1 MKKKFLFFVC
11 LSFCLLFL
19 RNPLSYSDVS
29 FGKNK
34 VIVDQHTWYIAE
46 TEHFQIHHY
55 PEERHLIPKVSK
67 MLEKAY
73 EKVTSDLNISI
84 EKKTPFFLYLTHN
97 HFEQNNIASTGEGV
111 GGFAEPYKNRFVIP
125 ITGSDKELEHVIT
138 HEFTHIA
145 NFNIWYGGFWRSA
158 SLMRFVFYPL
168 WIIEGL
174 AEYESKEEWET
185 YDHMLLRDV
194 AISDMIIPLGKLHS
208 FNHLKM
214 HQISLGYQEGHSAI
228 SFLAEEYGEDK
239 VPKLIKNLRESLDIN
254 GVFIRT
260 IDTDL
265 YSFDKKWQRYMKEKY
280 TIEAEGK
287 EEAEVYGKKL
297 TQGAEF
303 NGPPVLS
310 PDGKRIAFISSR
322 NGYGE
327 LFVMNVDG
335 TSQKSIL
342 KSRIG
347 RSLDV
352 IHYEG
357 HALSWSPDGEKIA
370 FAGEKKEKDYLYI
383 INLRKNKLKRLRLPL
398 EVLKFP
404 CFSRKGDKII
414 FVGMEGGINDLY
426 LVDTNGKNLVKLT
439 NDEFDDSYPVF
450 SPDDKKIVYVSERE
464 KQKDLFLL
472 DMETLGIT
480 RLTSTPSD
488 EMDPSWSPDGDSIV
502 YIGDYEG
509 IYNIYRMDVSDLGED
524 IQEENLELDIFQLTD
539 VKVGVFTP
547 EISPDGKHLLF
558 VSYRYGEMN
567 IHCGEYPQEEVFV
580 KKLKGREKIGEVSI
594 AQLPVEPTGPIISPY
609 PSPVT
614 RIYPYRFKASTDL
627 IFPFLFYSTT
637 EGLYTAGYWQASDM
651 LGNHGMITYVEYASE
666 YDWLTYQVGYIYQR
680 WRPTLGFFAYG
691 KTRRESDNDNET
703 VRTSEFTEE
712 MVVGYPFDRFRRIE
726 LGLITEYKRERN
738 GDTTAT
744 RENGVAFSLIRD
756 TTQGKLLDIM
766 SGSRANF
773 TVYQAFKGL
782 DGDFDYTT
790 YILDGRKYFKLSER
804 NILGF
809 RFLGALSQG
818 RDREKF
824 SLGGKTRLLGREETR
839 LRGLSKDVSSGSR
852 LALINAEW
860 RFMLFPEINWRFRLL
875 WPEIYLKS
883 LQLALF
889 TDSGAAWNEPEEIR
903 TISDI
908 KNTIGI
914 GLRIN
919 TFLMQMFPFTLR
931 LDYGWRTDKF
941 TGKFYFSL
949 GPTF

>member
-1 MKKKFLFFVC
+1 MNKKFLLFVC
-11 LSFCLLFL
+11 LSFSLLFL
-19 RNPLSYSDVS
+19 RKPLSYAEVY

-46 TEHFQIHHY
+46 TEHFQIYHY

-73 EKVTSDLNISI
+73 QKVTGDLDISI
-84 EKKTPFFLYLTHN
+84 EKKTPFFLYMTHN
-97 HFEQNNIASTGEGV
+97 HFEQNNIANIGEGV
-111 GGFAEPYKNRFVIP
+111 GGFSEPYKNRFVLP

-138 HEFTHIA
+138 HEFAHIA
-145 NFNIWYGGFWRSA
+145 NFNIWYGGFWKSA

-168 WIIEGL
+168 WIVEGL
-174 AEYESKEEWET
+174 AEYESKEWET
-185 YDHMLLRDV
+185 KDHMFLRDA

-214 HQISLGYQEGHSAI
+214 HQVYLAYKEGHSAI

-239 VPKLIKNLRESLDIN
+239 VPKLIKNLRESLDIHR
-254 GVFIRT
+254 VFAHT

-280 TIEAEGK
+280 TIEAEEK
-287 EEAEVYGKKL
+287 AESEIYGKKL
-297 TQGAEF
+297 TQDAEF
-303 NGPPVLS
+303 NTNAVFS
-310 PDGKRIAFISSR
+310 PDGKRIAFISTR
-322 NGYGE
+322 NGYSE
-327 LFVMNVDG
+327 LFVMSVDG
-335 TSQKSIL
+335 TNQKSIL

-352 IHYEG
+352 IHSEG
-357 HALSWSPDGEKIA
+357 HALSWFPDGEKII
-370 FAGEKKEKDYLYI
+370 FAGEKRGKDYLYT
-383 INLRKNKLKRLRLPL
+383 INLRKNKLKKLRLPL
-398 EVLKFP
+398 EVLKSP
-404 CFSRKGDKII
+404 CFSRKGDKIV

-426 LVDTNGKNLVKLT
+426 LVDANGKNLEKLT
-439 NDEFDDSYPVF
+439 SDEFDDNYPLF

-464 KQKDLFLL
+464 RQKDLFLL
-472 DMETLGIT
+472 DMETLAIT

-488 EMDPSWSPDGDSIV
+488 EFDPSWSPDGDSIV
-502 YIGDYEG
+502 YIGDYAG
-509 IYNIYRMDVSDLGED
+509 IYNIYRMDVSCFQED
-524 IQEENLELDIFQLTD
+524 IQEKNPELDIFQLTD

-547 EISPDGKHLLF
+547 EISPDGEHLLF
-558 VSYRYGEMN
+558 VSHRYGEMN
-567 IHCGEYPQEEVFV
+567 IHYGEFPQEEVFV
-580 KKLKGREKIGEVSI
+580 KKLRRREERGEVSI
-594 AQLPVEPTGPIISPY
+594 AQLPVKPIGPIISPY

-614 RIYPYRFKASTDL
+614 RIRPYKFKASTDL

-637 EGLYTAGYWQASDM
+637 EGLYTAAYWQVSDI
-651 LGNHGMITYVEYASE
+651 LGNHGMTLLVEYASE
-666 YDWLTYQVGYIYQR
+666 YDWLNYGAGYIYKR

-691 KTRRESDNDNET
+691 KMRRESEDDDNNI

-712 MVVGYPFDRFRRIE
+712 MVVSYPFDRFRRIE
-726 LGLITEYKRERN
+726 LGLITEYDRERN

-744 RENGVAFSLIRD
+744 RENGVTFSLIRD
-756 TTQGKLLDIM
+756 TTQGKILDIM

-773 TVYQAFKGL
+773 TVYQAFKALG
-782 DGDFDYTT
+782 GDFDYIK
-790 YILDGRKYFKLSER
+790 YILDARKYFKLSER
-804 NILGF
+804 NILAF
-809 RFLGALSQG
+809 RFMGMLSQG
-818 RDREKF
+818 KDRKES
-824 SLGGKTRLLGREETR
+824 SLGGESK
-839 LRGLSKDVSSGSR
+839 LRGLSKGYSSGSK

-860 RFMLFPEINWRFRLL
+860 RVMLFPEINWRFRLL

-883 LQLALF
+883 LQLSLF

-903 TISDI
+903 GISDI

-919 TFLMQMFPFTLR
+919 TFLIQMFPFTLR

-941 TGKFYFSL
+941 SGKFYFSL

>member
-1 MKKKFLFFVC
+1 MKNNLKKKFLLFAC

-34 VIVDQHTWYIAE
+34 VIVDQQTWHIAE

-55 PEERHLIPKVSK
+55 PEARHLILKVSK

-73 EKVTSDLNISI
+73 EKVTGDLNISI
-84 EKKTPFFLYLTHN
+84 AKKTPFFLYMTHN
-97 HFEQNNIASTGEGV
+97 HFEQNNIADTGEGV
-111 GGFAEPYKNRFVIP
+111 GGFSEPYKNRFVIP

-145 NFNIWYGGFWRSA
+145 NFNIWYGGFWKSA

-174 AEYESKEEWET
+174 AEYEGREEWET

-214 HQISLGYQEGHSAI
+214 HQISLAYQEGHSAI
-228 SFLAEEYGEDK
+228 SFLAEEYGKDK
-239 VPKLIKNLRESLDIN
+239 VPKLIKNMRESLEID
-254 GVFIRT
+254 GVFMRT

-265 YSFDKKWQRYMKEKY
+265 RSFDIKWQKYMKEKY
-280 TIEAEGK
+280 TVEAEGK
-287 EEAEVYGKKL
+287 EEAETYGKKL
-297 TQGAEF
+297 TENAEF
-303 NGPPVLS
+303 NTNPVFS
-310 PDGKRIAFISSR
+310 PDGKRIAFISTR
-322 NGYGE
+322 NGYGDM
-327 LFVMNVDG
+327 FVMNVDG

-342 KSRIG
+342 KSHIG

-352 IHYEG
+352 IHSEG

-383 INLRKNKLKRLRLPL
+383 INLKKNKLKKLRLPL
-398 EVLKFP
+398 EVLKSP
-404 CFSRKGDKII
+404 CFSYQGNKIT

-426 LVDTNGKNLVKLT
+426 LVDANGKNLERLT
-439 NDEFDDSYPVF
+439 SDECDDDYPVF

-472 DMETLGIT
+472 DMETLAIT
-480 RLTSTPSD
+480 QLTSTPSD
-488 EMDPSWSPDGDSIV
+488 EMDPSWAPDGDSII

-509 IYNIYRMDVSDLGED
+509 IYNIYRMDVRGMEKDT
-524 IQEENLELDIFQLTD
+524 QEENLELDIFQLTN

-547 EISPDGKHLLF
+547 EISPDGRHLLF
-558 VSYRYGEMN
+558 VSYRNEEMN

-580 KKLKGREKIGEVSI
+580 RKFKGGKEEIAI
-594 AQLPVEPTGPIISPY
+594 AQLPQEPTEPIISPY

-614 RIYPYRFKASTDL
+614 RIHPYRFKASTDL
-627 IFPFLFYSTT
+627 IFPLLFYSTT
-637 EGLYTAGYWQASDM
+637 EGLYTAGYWQASDL
-651 LGNHGMITYVEYASE
+651 LGNHMMTLVVEYASE
-666 YDWLTYQVGYIYQR
+666 YDWLNYGTGYVYQR
-680 WRPTLGFFAYG
+680 WRPSLGFFASG
-691 KTRRESDNDNET
+691 KMRRESESDNNT
-703 VRTSEFTEE
+703 VRTSEFAEE
-712 MVVGYPFDRFRRIE
+712 MVVSYPFDRFRRVD
-726 LGLITEYKRERN
+726 LGLITESNREWN
-738 GDTTAT
+738 GDNSRT
-744 RENGVAFSLIRD
+744 RENGVALSLVRD
-756 TTQGKLLDIM
+756 TTQGKILDIM
-766 SGSRANF
+766 TGSRANF
-773 TVYQAFKGL
+773 TVYQAFKAL
-782 DGDFDYTT
+782 DGDFDYTN
-790 YILDGRKYFKLSER
+790 YILDARKYFKLSER
-804 NILGF
+804 NILAF
-809 RFLGALSQG
+809 RFLGMLSQG
-818 RDREKF
+818 KDREES
-824 SLGGKTRLLGREETR
+824 SLGGESK
-839 LRGLSKDVSSGSR
+839 LRGLSKGAFSGSR
-852 LALINAEW
+852 LALVNTEW

-883 LQLALF
+883 LQFSVF
-889 TDSGAAWNEPEEIR
+889 TDSGAAWNEPEEIKG
-903 TISDI
+903 ISGI
-908 KNTIGI
+908 KNTIGM

>member
-1 MKKKFLFFVC
+1 MKNNLKKKLPVFIC
-11 LSFCLLFL
+11 LSFCLLFW
-19 RNPLSYSDVS
+19 RSPLAYSEVS

-46 TEHFQIHHY
+46 TEHFQIYHY
-55 PEERHLIPKVSK
+55 PEGRHLIPKVSK

-73 EKVTSDLNISI
+73 QKVTTDLNISI
-84 EKKTPFFLYLTHN
+84 EKKTPFFLYMTHN
-97 HFEQNNIASTGEGV
+97 HFEQNNIASIGEGV

-125 ITGSDKELEHVIT
+125 VTGSDKELEHVIT

-145 NFNIWYGGFWRSA
+145 NFNIWYGGFWKSA

-168 WIIEGL
+168 WIVEGL
-174 AEYESKEEWET
+174 AEYESKEWET
-185 YDHMLLRDV
+185 KDHMFLRDA

-208 FNHLKM
+208 FNHLKS
-214 HQISLGYQEGHSAI
+214 HQVYLAYKEGHSAI

-239 VPKLIKNLRESLDIN
+239 VPKLIKDLRESLDIHR
-254 GVFIRT
+254 VFAHT

-265 YSFDKKWQRYMKEKY
+265 YSFDKKWQRYIKEKY

-287 EEAEVYGKKL
+287 AESEIYGKKL
-297 TQGAEF
+297 TQDAEF
-303 NGPPVLS
+303 NSNAVFS
-310 PDGKRIAFISSR
+310 PDGKRIAFISTR
-322 NGYGE
+322 NGYSE

-352 IHYEG
+352 IHSEG
-357 HALSWSPDGEKIA
+357 HALSWSPDGEKII
-370 FAGEKKEKDYLYI
+370 FAGEKRGKDYLCV
-383 INLRKNKLKRLRLPL
+383 INLKRGKLKKLRLPL
-398 EVLKFP
+398 EVLKSP
-404 CFSRKGDKII
+404 CFSRKGDKIV

-426 LVDTNGKNLVKLT
+426 LADANGKNLEKLT
-439 NDEFDDSYPVF
+439 SDEFDDNYPLF

-464 KQKDLFLL
+464 RQKDLFLL
-472 DMETLGIT
+472 DLETLTIT

-488 EMDPSWSPDGDSIV
+488 ELDPSWSPDGDSIV
-502 YIGDYEG
+502 YIGDYAE
-509 IYNIYRMDVSDLGED
+509 IYNIYRMDVSYLQED
-524 IQEENLELDIFQLTD
+524 IQEEDLGLDIFQLTD

-558 VSYRYGEMN
+558 VSYRYGERN
-567 IHCGEYPQEEVFV
+567 IHYGEFPQEEMFV
-580 KKLKGREKIGEVSI
+580 KKLRGRERRETVI
-594 AQLPVEPTGPIISPY
+594 AQLPVEPIGPIISPY
-609 PSPVT
+609 PSPVS
-614 RIYPYRFKASTDL
+614 RIRPYRFKASTDL

-637 EGLYTAGYWQASDM
+637 EGLYTAGYWQVSDI
-651 LGNHGMITYVEYASE
+651 LGNHSMTLLVEYASE
-666 YDWLTYQVGYIYQR
+666 YDWLNYGVGYVYQR
-680 WRPTLGFFAYG
+680 WRPSLGFFAYG
-691 KTRRESDNDNET
+691 KTRRESGDDDNNI

-712 MVVGYPFDRFRRIE
+712 MVVSYPFDRFRRIE
-726 LGLITEYKRERN
+726 LGLITEYKQEWN

-756 TTQGKLLDIM
+756 TTQGKILDIM
-766 SGSRANF
+766 SGSRTNF
-773 TVYQAFKGL
+773 TVYQAFKALGGDL
-782 DGDFDYTT
+782 DYIK
-790 YILDGRKYFKLSER
+790 YILDARKYFKLSER
-804 NILGF
+804 NILAF
-809 RFLGALSQG
+809 RFMGMLSQG
-818 RDREKF
+818 KNRKES
-824 SLGGKTRLLGREETR
+824 SLGGESK
-839 LRGLSKDVSSGSR
+839 LRGLSKGYSSGSR

-883 LQLALF
+883 LQLSLF

-903 TISDI
+903 GISDI

-941 TGKFYFSL
+941 SGKFYFSL

>member
-1 MKKKFLFFVC
+1 MKKKFLLFVC
-11 LSFCLLFL
+11 LSFSLLFL
-19 RNPLSYSDVS
+19 RKPLSYSEVS

-34 VIVDQHTWYIAE
+34 VIVDQHTWYIAQ
-46 TEHFQIHHY
+46 TEHFQIYHY

-73 EKVTSDLNISI
+73 QKVTTDLNISI

-111 GGFAEPYKNRFVIP
+111 GGFSEPYKNRFVIP
-125 ITGSDKELEHVIT
+125 VTGSDKELEHVIT

-145 NFNIWYGGFWRSA
+145 MFNIWYGGFWKSA

-168 WIIEGL
+168 WIVEGL
-174 AEYESKEEWET
+174 AEYESKEWKT
-185 YDHMLLRDV
+185 NDHMFLRDV

-208 FNHLKM
+208 FNHLKS
-214 HQISLGYQEGHSAI
+214 HQVYLAYKEGHSAI

-239 VPKLIKNLRESLDIN
+239 VTKLIKDLRESLDITR
-254 GVFIRT
+254 VFART

-280 TIEAEGK
+280 TIEAEEK
-287 EEAEVYGKKL
+287 AESEIYGKKL
-297 TQGAEF
+297 TQDAEF
-303 NGPPVLS
+303 NSNPVFS
-310 PDGKRIAFISSR
+310 PDGKRIAFISDR
-322 NGYGE
+322 NGYND

-335 TSQKSIL
+335 MSQKSIL

-352 IHYEG
+352 IRSEG
-357 HALSWSPDGEKIA
+357 HALSWSPDGEKII
-370 FAGEKKEKDYLYI
+370 FAGEKRQKNYLYI
-383 INLRKNKLKRLRLPL
+383 INIRKNKLKKLRLPL
-398 EVLKFP
+398 EVLKSP
-404 CFSRKGDKII
+404 CFSRKGDKIV

-426 LVDTNGKNLVKLT
+426 LVDANGKNLEKLT
-439 NDEFDDSYPVF
+439 SDEFDDNYPLF

-464 KQKDLFLL
+464 RQKDLFLL
-472 DMETLGIT
+472 DLETLAIT

-488 EMDPSWSPDGDSIV
+488 EFDPSWSPDGDSIV
-502 YIGDYEG
+502 YIGDYAE
-509 IYNIYRMDVSDLGED
+509 IYNIYRMDVSYLQED
-524 IQEENLELDIFQLTD
+524 IQEENLGLDIFQLTD

-547 EISPDGKHLLF
+547 EISPDGKYLLF

-567 IHCGEYPQEEVFV
+567 IHYGEFPQEEMFV
-580 KKLKGREKIGEVSI
+580 KKLRGRERRETAI
-594 AQLPVEPTGPIISPY
+594 AQLPVEPIGPIISPY
-609 PSPVT
+609 PSPVS
-614 RIYPYRFKASTDL
+614 RIRPYRFKASTDL

-637 EGLYTAGYWQASDM
+637 EGLYTAAYWQASDI
-651 LGNHGMITYVEYASE
+651 LGNHSMTLLVEYASE
-666 YDWLTYQVGYIYQR
+666 YDWLNYGVGYIYQR
-680 WRPTLGFFAYG
+680 WRPSLGFFAYG
-691 KTRRESDNDNET
+691 KMRRESEDDDNNI

-712 MVVGYPFDRFRRIE
+712 MVVSYPFDRFRRIE
-726 LGLITEYKRERN
+726 LGFLTEYKRERN
-738 GDTTAT
+738 EDTTAT

-756 TTQGKLLDIM
+756 TTQGKILDIM

-782 DGDFDYTT
+782 GGDFDYIK
-790 YILDGRKYFKLSER
+790 YILDARKYFKLSER
-804 NILGF
+804 NILAF
-809 RFLGALSQG
+809 RFMGMLSQG
-818 RDREKF
+818 KDRKES
-824 SLGGKTRLLGREETR
+824 SLGGESK
-839 LRGLSKDVSSGSR
+839 LRGLSKGYSSGSR

-875 WPEIYLKS
+875 WPEIYLKN
-883 LQLALF
+883 LQLVLF

-903 TISDI
+903 GISDI

-919 TFLMQMFPFTLR
+919 TFLMQLFPFTLR

>member
-1 MKKKFLFFVC
+1 MKKKFLLFAC

-34 VIVDQHTWYIAE
+34 VIVDQQTWHIAE

-55 PEERHLIPKVSK
+55 PEARHLIPKVSK

-73 EKVTSDLNISI
+73 EKVTGDLNISI
-84 EKKTPFFLYLTHN
+84 AKKTPFFLYMTHN
-97 HFEQNNIASTGEGV
+97 HFEQNNIADTGEGV
-111 GGFAEPYKNRFVIP
+111 GGFSEPYKNRFVIP
-125 ITGSDKELEHVIT
+125 VTGSDKELEHVIT

-145 NFNIWYGGFWRSA
+145 MFNIWYGGFWKSA

-174 AEYESKEEWET
+174 AEYEGREEWET

-194 AISDMIIPLGKLHS
+194 VISDMIIPLGKLHS

-214 HQISLGYQEGHSAI
+214 HQISLAYQEGHSAI

-254 GVFIRT
+254 GVFMRT

-265 YSFDKKWQRYMKEKY
+265 GSFDTKWQKYMKEKY
-280 TIEAEGK
+280 TVEAEGK
-287 EEAEVYGKKL
+287 EEAETYGKKL
-297 TQGAEF
+297 TENAEF
-303 NGPPVLS
+303 NTNPVFS
-310 PDGKRIAFISSR
+310 PDGKRIAFISTR
-322 NGYGE
+322 NGYGD

-352 IHYEG
+352 IHSEG
-357 HALSWSPDGEKIA
+357 HALSWSPDGEKIV
-370 FAGEKKEKDYLYI
+370 FAGEKKEKDCLYI
-383 INLRKNKLKRLRLPL
+383 INLKKNRLKRLRLPL
-398 EVLKFP
+398 EVLKSP
-404 CFSRKGDKII
+404 CFSHQGDKIT

-426 LVDTNGKNLVKLT
+426 SVDANGKNLERLT
-439 NDEFDDSYPVF
+439 SDEFDDDYPVF

-472 DMETLGIT
+472 DVETLAIT
-480 RLTSTPSD
+480 QLTSTPSD
-488 EMDPSWSPDGDSIV
+488 EMDPSWAPDGDSII
-502 YIGDYEG
+502 YIGDYAG
-509 IYNIYRMDVSDLGED
+509 IYNIYRMDVSGLKEE
-524 IQEENLELDIFQLTD
+524 IQEENPELDIFQLTD
-539 VKVGVFTP
+539 VKIGVFTP
-547 EISPDGKHLLF
+547 EISRDGERLLF
-558 VSYRYGEMN
+558 ASHRYGEMN
-567 IHCGEYPQEEVFV
+567 IHCGELPQEEVFV
-580 KKLKGREKIGEVSI
+580 RKLKGGKEEIAI
-594 AQLPVEPTGPIISPY
+594 AQLPQEPTEPIISPY

-614 RIYPYRFKASTDL
+614 RIHPYRFKASTDL
-627 IFPFLFYSTT
+627 IFPLLFYSTT
-637 EGLYTAGYWQASDM
+637 EGLYTAGYWQASDL
-651 LGNHGMITYVEYASE
+651 LGNHMMTLVVEYASE
-666 YDWLTYQVGYIYQR
+666 YDWLNYGVGYIYQR
-680 WRPTLGFFAYG
+680 WRPSLGFFAYG
-691 KTRRESDNDNET
+691 KMRRESESDNNT
-703 VRTSEFTEE
+703 VRTSEFAEE
-712 MVVGYPFDRFRRIE
+712 IMVSYPFDRFRRVD
-726 LGLITEYKRERN
+726 LGLITEFKREWN
-738 GDTTAT
+738 GDNIRT
-744 RENGVAFSLIRD
+744 RENGVALSLVRD
-756 TTQGKLLDIM
+756 TTEGKILDIM

-773 TVYQAFKGL
+773 TVYQAFKAL
-782 DGDFDYTT
+782 DGDFDYTK
-790 YILDGRKYFKLSER
+790 YILDARKYFKLSER
-804 NILGF
+804 NILAF
-809 RFLGALSQG
+809 RFLGMLSQG
-818 RDREKF
+818 KDREES
-824 SLGGKTRLLGREETR
+824 SLGGESK
-839 LRGLSKDVSSGSR
+839 LRGLSKGAFSGSR
-852 LALINAEW
+852 LALVNAEW

-883 LQLALF
+883 LQFALF
-889 TDSGAAWNEPEEIR
+889 TDSGAAWNEPEEIKG
-903 TISDI
+903 ISDI

>member
-1 MKKKFLFFVC
+1 MKNRLKKKFLLFFC
-11 LSFCLLFL
+11 LLFSLLFL

-34 VIVDQHTWYIAE
+34 VIVDQHRWDIAE
-46 TEHFQIHHY
+46 TEHFQIYHY

-73 EKVTSDLNISI
+73 EKVTGDLNISI
-84 EKKTPFFLYLTHN
+84 EKKTPFFLYMTHN
-97 HFEQNNIASTGEGV
+97 HFEQNNIANTGEGV
-111 GGFAEPYKNRFVIP
+111 GGFSEPYKNRFVIP
-125 ITGSDKELEHVIT
+125 VTGSDKELEHVIT

-145 NFNIWYGGFWRSA
+145 MFNIWYGGFWKSA
-158 SLMRFVFYPL
+158 SIMRFVFYPL

-174 AEYESKEEWET
+174 AEYESKEKWET

-214 HQISLGYQEGHSAI
+214 HQISLAYQQGHSAI

-239 VPKLIKNLRESLDIN
+239 VPKLIKNLRESLEIN
-254 GVFIRT
+254 GVFMRT

-265 YSFDKKWQRYMKEKY
+265 YSFDIKWQKYMKEKY
-280 TIEAEGK
+280 TIEAEEK
-287 EEAEVYGKKL
+287 EEAETYGKKI
-297 TQGAEF
+297 TENAEF
-303 NGPPVLS
+303 NTNPVFS
-310 PDGKRIAFISSR
+310 PDGKRIAFVSTR
-322 NGYGE
+322 NGYGD

-335 TSQKSIL
+335 TSQKSVL

-347 RSLDV
+347 RRVDV
-352 IHYEG
+352 IHYDG

-370 FAGEKKEKDYLYI
+370 FAGEKKQKDYLYI
-383 INLRKNKLKRLRLPL
+383 VNLRKNKLKKLRLPV
-398 EVLKFP
+398 EVLKSP
-404 CFSRKGDKII
+404 CFSRKGDKIV
-414 FVGMEGGINDLY
+414 FVGMEGGINNLY
-426 LVDTNGKNLVKLT
+426 LVDTNGKNLRKLT
-439 NDEFDDSYPVF
+439 SDEFDDNYPVF

-472 DMETLGIT
+472 DMETLAT
-480 RLTSTPSD
+480 TQLTSTTSD
-488 EMDPSWSPDGDSIV
+488 EIDPSWSPDGDSII
-502 YIGDYEG
+502 YIGDYAG
-509 IYNIYRMDVSDLGED
+509 IYNIYRLDVSALGED
-524 IQEENLELDIFQLTD
+524 AQEEDLELDIFQLTD

-567 IHCGEYPQEEVFV
+567 IHRGEFPQEEVLV
-580 KKLKGREKIGEVSI
+580 KELKEGEKRGEI
-594 AQLPVEPTGPIISPY
+594 PMTQLPPEPTEPIISPY

-614 RIYPYRFKASTDL
+614 RIHPYRFKASTDL

-651 LGNHGMITYVEYASE
+651 LGNHGLITYVEYASE
-666 YDWLTYQVGYIYQR
+666 YDWLTYQLGYIYQR
-680 WRPTLGFFAYG
+680 WRPALGFFAYG
-691 KTRRESDNDNET
+691 KMRRKSENDNDT
-703 VRTSEFTEE
+703 VRTSEFAEE
-712 MVVGYPFDRFRRIE
+712 MVLSYPFDRFRRID
-726 LGLITEYKRERN
+726 LGLITEDKREWN
-738 GDTTAT
+738 GDTTTT
-744 RENGVAFSLIRD
+744 RENGVALSLVRD
-756 TTQGKLLDIM
+756 TTQGKILDIM

-773 TVYQAFKGL
+773 TVYQAFKALG
-782 DGDFDYTT
+782 GDLDYTK

-809 RFLGALSQG
+809 RFLGKISQG
-818 RDREKF
+818 RDREEF
-824 SLGGKTRLLGREETR
+824 SLGGETR
-839 LRGLSKDVSSGSR
+839 LRGLSKGVSSGSR

-889 TDSGAAWNEPEEIR
+889 TDTGAAWDEPEEIR

-919 TFLMQMFPFTLR
+919 TFLIQMFPFTLR

>member
-1 MKKKFLFFVC
+1 LKKKFLLFVC
-11 LSFCLLFL
+11 LLFCLLFL

-34 VIVDQHTWYIAE
+34 VIVDQHTWHIAE

-55 PEERHLIPKVSK
+55 PEGRHLIPKVSK

-73 EKVTSDLNISI
+73 EKVTSDLNTSI
-84 EKKTPFFLYLTHN
+84 EKKTPFFLYMTHN

-111 GGFAEPYKNRFVIP
+111 GGFSEPYKNRFVIP

-145 NFNIWYGGFWRSA
+145 NFNIWYGGFWKSA

-174 AEYESKEEWET
+174 AEYESKEWET
-185 YDHMLLRDV
+185 KDHMFLRDV

-214 HQISLGYQEGHSAI
+214 HQVYLAYKEGHSAI

-254 GVFIRT
+254 GVFLHT

-280 TIEAEGK
+280 QQEAEGK
-287 EEAEVYGKKL
+287 EEAEIYGKKL
-297 TQGAEF
+297 TENAEF
-303 NGPPVLS
+303 NTNPVFS
-310 PDGKRIAFISSR
+310 PDGKRIAFISTR
-322 NGYGE
+322 NGYGD
-327 LFVMNVDG
+327 LFVMNADG
-335 TSQKSIL
+335 MSQKSIL

-357 HALSWSPDGEKIA
+357 HALSWSPDGEKIV
-370 FAGEKKEKDYLYI
+370 FAGEKKEKNYLYI
-383 INLRKNKLKRLRLPL
+383 INLRKNKLKKLYLPL
-398 EVLKFP
+398 EVLKSP
-404 CFSRKGDKII
+404 CFSRKGDKIV

-426 LVDTNGKNLVKLT
+426 LVDANGKNMKKLT
-439 NDEFDDSYPVF
+439 SDEFDDNYPVF

-472 DMETLGIT
+472 DVETLAIT

-502 YIGDYEG
+502 YIGDYSG
-509 IYNIYRMDVSDLGED
+509 IYNIYRMDLSDLGED
-524 IQEENLELDIFQLTD
+524 VQEENPERDIFQLTD
-539 VKVGVFTP
+539 VKVGIFTP
-547 EISPDGKHLLF
+547 EISPDGEHLLF
-558 VSYRYGEMN
+558 VSYRHGEMN
-567 IHCGEYPQEEVFV
+567 IHRGEFPREEVFV
-580 KKLKGREKIGEVSI
+580 KKLRERKEETSI

-627 IFPFLFYSTT
+627 IFPMLFYSTT

-651 LGNHGMITYVEYASE
+651 LGNHGMISYVEYASE

-680 WRPTLGFFAYG
+680 WRPALGFFAYG
-691 KTRRESDNDNET
+691 KTRRESEGDDNNT
-703 VRTSEFTEE
+703 VHTSEFTEE
-712 MVVGYPFDRFRRIE
+712 MMVSYPFDRFRRVD
-726 LGLITEYKRERN
+726 LGLITEDKREWN
-738 GDTTAT
+738 GNNIRT
-744 RENGVAFSLIRD
+744 RENGVALSLVRD
-756 TTQGKLLDIM
+756 TTQGKILDIM
-766 SGSRANF
+766 SGSRVNF
-773 TVYQAFKGL
+773 TVYQAFKAL

-883 LQLALF
+883 LQFCLF

-919 TFLMQMFPFTLR
+919 TFLIQMFPFTLR

>member
-1 MKKKFLFFVC
+1 MRNNLKKKFPFFVC
-11 LSFCLLFL
+11 LLFSLLFL
-19 RNPLSYSDVS
+19 RNPLSYSEVS

-46 TEHFQIHHY
+46 TEHFQIYHY
-55 PEERHLIPKVSK
+55 PEESHLIPKVSK
-67 MLEKAY
+67 LLEKAY
-73 EKVTSDLNISI
+73 QKVTSDLNISI

-97 HFEQNNIASTGEGV
+97 HFEQNNIADTGEGV
-111 GGFAEPYKNRFVIP
+111 GGFSEPYKNRFVLP

-145 NFNIWYGGFWRSA
+145 NFNIWYGGFWKSA

-168 WIIEGL
+168 WIVEGL
-174 AEYESKEEWET
+174 AEYESKEWET
-185 YDHMLLRDV
+185 YDHMFLRDV

-214 HQISLGYQEGHSAI
+214 HQVYLAYKEGHSAI

-239 VPKLIKNLRESLDIN
+239 VTKLIKNLRESLDIN
-254 GVFIRT
+254 RVFART

-265 YSFDKKWQRYMKEKY
+265 YGFDKKWRKYIKEKY

-287 EEAEVYGKKL
+287 EEAEIYGKKL
-297 TQGAEF
+297 TQDAEF
-303 NGPPVLS
+303 NGPPVFS
-310 PDGKRIAFISSR
+310 PDGKRVAFISSR
-322 NGYGE
+322 NGYNE

-347 RSLDV
+347 GSLDV
-352 IHYEG
+352 IHSEG
-357 HALSWSPDGEKIA
+357 HALSWSPDGEKII
-370 FAGEKKEKDYLYI
+370 FAGEKRQRDYLYI

-398 EVLKFP
+398 KVLKFP
-404 CFSRKGDKII
+404 CFSRKGDKIV

-426 LVDTNGKNLVKLT
+426 LVDANGKNLVKLT
-439 NDEFDDSYPVF
+439 NDEFDDNYPVF

-472 DMETLGIT
+472 DIETFAIT
-480 RLTSTPSD
+480 RLTSTPND
-488 EMDPSWSPDGDSIV
+488 EIDPSWSPDGDSVI
-502 YIGDYEG
+502 YIGDYAG
-509 IYNIYRMDVSDLGED
+509 IYNIYRMDVSYLQED

-558 VSYRYGEMN
+558 VSYRHGEMN
-567 IHCGEYPQEEVFV
+567 IHYGEFPQEEMFV
-580 KKLKGREKIGEVSI
+580 KKLKGREERRETSI
-594 AQLPVEPTGPIISPY
+594 AQLPKEPTGPIISPY

-614 RIYPYRFKASTDL
+614 KIHPYKFKASTDL
-627 IFPFLFYSTT
+627 IFPVLFYSTT
-637 EGLYTAGYWQASDM
+637 EGLYTAGYWQASDI
-651 LGNHGMITYVEYASE
+651 LGNHRMILVVEYASE
-666 YDWLTYQVGYIYQR
+666 YDWLNYGVGYIYQR
-680 WRPTLGFFAYG
+680 WRPTLGFFTYG
-691 KTRRESDNDNET
+691 KMRRESEDGDNNI
-703 VRTSEFTEE
+703 VHTSEFAEE
-712 MVVGYPFDRFRRIE
+712 MVVSYPFDRFRRIE
-726 LGLITEYKRERN
+726 LGLITEYKREWN
-738 GDTTAT
+738 GDTTTT
-744 RENGVAFSLIRD
+744 RENGVALSLIRD

-773 TVYQAFKGL
+773 TVYQAFKALG
-782 DGDFDYTT
+782 GDFDYTK
-790 YILDGRKYFKLSER
+790 YILDARKYFKLSER
-804 NILGF
+804 NILAF
-809 RFLGALSQG
+809 RFMGMLSQG
-818 RDREKF
+818 KNRKES
-824 SLGGKTRLLGREETR
+824 SLGGERK
-839 LRGLSKDVSSGSR
+839 LRGLSKGAFSGSR

-860 RFMLFPEINWRFRLL
+860 RFMLFSEINWRFRLL

-883 LQLALF
+883 LQLSLF

-903 TISDI
+903 GISDI

-941 TGKFYFSL
+941 SGKFYFSL

>member
-1 MKKKFLFFVC
+1 MRNNLKKKFLLFAC

-34 VIVDQHTWYIAE
+34 VIVDQQTWYIAE
-46 TEHFQIHHY
+46 TEHFQIYHY
-55 PEERHLIPKVSK
+55 PEARHLIPKVSR

-73 EKVTSDLNISI
+73 EKVTGDLNISI
-84 EKKTPFFLYLTHN
+84 VKKTPFFLYMTHN
-97 HFEQNNIASTGEGV
+97 HFEQNNIADTGEGV
-111 GGFAEPYKNRFVIP
+111 GGFSEPYKDRFVIP
-125 ITGSDKELEHVIT
+125 VTGSDKELEHVIT

-145 NFNIWYGGFWRSA
+145 MFNIWYGGFWKSA

-174 AEYESKEEWET
+174 AEYEGREEWET

-214 HQISLGYQEGHSAI
+214 HQVSLAYQEGHSAI
-228 SFLAEEYGEDK
+228 SFLAEEYGKDK

-254 GVFIRT
+254 GVFMRT

-265 YSFDKKWQRYMKEKY
+265 PSFDIKWQKYMKEKY
-280 TIEAEGK
+280 TVEAEGK
-287 EEAEVYGKKL
+287 EEAETYGKKL
-297 TQGAEF
+297 TENAEF
-303 NGPPVLS
+303 NTNPVFS
-310 PDGKRIAFISSR
+310 PDGKRIAFISTR
-322 NGYGE
+322 NGYGD

-335 TSQKSIL
+335 TRQESIL

-352 IHYEG
+352 IHSEG

-383 INLRKNKLKRLRLPL
+383 INLEKNRLKRLRLPL
-398 EVLKFP
+398 EVIKSP
-404 CFSRKGDKII
+404 CFSRQGDKII

-426 LVDTNGKNLVKLT
+426 LVDTNGKNMERLT
-439 NDEFDDSYPVF
+439 SDEYDDDYPVF

-472 DMETLGIT
+472 DVETLAT
-480 RLTSTPSD
+480 TQLTSTPSD
-488 EMDPSWSPDGDSIV
+488 EMDPSWAPDGDSII

-509 IYNIYRMDVSDLGED
+509 IYNIYRMDVSGMEKDT
-524 IQEENLELDIFQLTD
+524 QEENIKLDIFQLTN

-547 EISPDGKHLLF
+547 EISPDGRHLLF
-558 VSYRYGEMN
+558 VSYRNGEMN
-567 IHCGEYPQEEVFV
+567 IHCGEYPQEEMFV
-580 KKLKGREKIGEVSI
+580 RKLKGGEEEIAI
-594 AQLPVEPTGPIISPY
+594 AQMPQEPTEPIISPY

-614 RIYPYRFKASTDL
+614 RIHPYRFKASTDL
-627 IFPFLFYSTT
+627 IFPLLFYSTT
-637 EGLYTAGYWQASDM
+637 EGLYTAGYWQASDL
-651 LGNHGMITYVEYASE
+651 LGNHGLITYVEYASE
-666 YDWLTYQVGYIYQR
+666 YDWLNYQAGYIYQR
-680 WRPTLGFFAYG
+680 WRPSLGFFTYG
-691 KTRRESDNDNET
+691 KMRRESESDNGT
-703 VRTSEFTEE
+703 VRTSEFAEE
-712 MVVGYPFDRFRRIE
+712 IMVSYPFDRFRRVDM
-726 LGLITEYKRERN
+726 GLITESKREWN
-738 GDTTAT
+738 GDNIRT
-744 RENGVAFSLIRD
+744 RENGVALSLVRD
-756 TTQGKLLDIM
+756 TTQGKILDIM

-773 TVYQAFKGL
+773 TVYQAFKAL
-782 DGDFDYTT
+782 DGDFDYIK
-790 YILDGRKYFKLSER
+790 YILDARKYFKLSER
-804 NILGF
+804 NILAF
-809 RFLGALSQG
+809 RFLGMLSQG
-818 RDREKF
+818 KDREES
-824 SLGGKTRLLGREETR
+824 SLGGESK
-839 LRGLSKDVSSGSR
+839 LRGLSKGAFSGSR
-852 LALINAEW
+852 LALVNAEW

-883 LQLALF
+883 LQFSVF

-903 TISDI
+903 GISDI

>member
-1 MKKKFLFFVC
+1 MKKNFLLFVC

-19 RNPLSYSDVS
+19 RNPLSYADVS

-34 VIVDQHTWYIAE
+34 VIVDQHTWHIAQ
-46 TEHFQIHHY
+46 TEHFQIYHY
-55 PEERHLIPKVSK
+55 PEARHLIPKVSK

-73 EKVTSDLNISI
+73 EKVTTDLNISI

-97 HFEQNNIASTGEGV
+97 HFEQNNIASIGEGV

-145 NFNIWYGGFWRSA
+145 SFNIWYGGFWKSA

-168 WIIEGL
+168 WIVEGL
-174 AEYESKEEWET
+174 AEYESKEWET
-185 YDHMLLRDV
+185 KDHMFLRDA

-214 HQISLGYQEGHSAI
+214 HQVYLAYKEGHSAI

-239 VPKLIKNLRESLDIN
+239 VPKLIKNFRESLDITR
-254 GVFIRT
+254 VFAST

-265 YSFDKKWQRYMKEKY
+265 DSFDKKWQRYMKEKY
-280 TIEAEGK
+280 TIEAEEK
-287 EEAEVYGKKL
+287 AESEIYGKKL
-297 TQGAEF
+297 TQDAEF
-303 NGPPVLS
+303 NTNAVFS
-310 PDGKRIAFISSR
+310 PDGKRIAFISTR
-322 NGYGE
+322 NGYND

-352 IHYEG
+352 IHSEG
-357 HALSWSPDGEKIA
+357 HALSWSPDGEKII
-370 FAGEKKEKDYLYI
+370 FAGEKRGKDYLYT
-383 INLRKNKLKRLRLPL
+383 INLRKNKLKKLRLPL
-398 EVLKFP
+398 EVLKSP
-404 CFSRKGDKII
+404 CFSRKGDKIV

-426 LVDTNGKNLVKLT
+426 LVDANGKNLEKLT
-439 NDEFDDSYPVF
+439 SDEFDDNYPLF

-464 KQKDLFLL
+464 RQKDLFLL
-472 DMETLGIT
+472 DLETLAIT

-488 EMDPSWSPDGDSIV
+488 ELDPSWAPDGDSIV
-502 YIGDYEG
+502 YIGDYAE
-509 IYNIYRMDVSDLGED
+509 IYNIYRMDVSYLQED

-547 EISPDGKHLLF
+547 EISLDGKHLLF

-567 IHCGEYPQEEVFV
+567 IHYGEFPQEEVFV
-580 KKLKGREKIGEVSI
+580 KKLRERERRETAI
-594 AQLPVEPTGPIISPY
+594 AQLPVEPIGPIISPY
-609 PSPVT
+609 PSPVS
-614 RIYPYRFKASTDL
+614 RIRPYRFKASTDL
-627 IFPFLFYSTT
+627 IFPMLFYSTT
-637 EGLYTAGYWQASDM
+637 EGLYTAGYWQVSDM
-651 LGNHGMITYVEYASE
+651 LGNHGMTAYVEYASE
-666 YDWLTYQVGYIYQR
+666 YDWLTYQAGYIYQR
-680 WRPTLGFFAYG
+680 WRPALGFFAYG
-691 KTRRESDNDNET
+691 KTRRESGDDDNDI

-712 MVVGYPFDRFRRIE
+712 IMVSYPFDRFRRVD
-726 LGLITEYKRERN
+726 LGLITESKREWN
-738 GDTTAT
+738 GDNIRT
-744 RENGVAFSLIRD
+744 RENGVALSLVRD
-756 TTQGKLLDIM
+756 TTQGKILDIM
-766 SGSRANF
+766 SGSRVNF

-782 DGDFDYTT
+782 DGDFDYIR
-790 YILDGRKYFKLSER
+790 YILDARKYFKLSER
-804 NILGF
+804 NILAF
-809 RFLGALSQG
+809 RFLGMLSQG
-818 RDREKF
+818 KDRKES
-824 SLGGKTRLLGREETR
+824 SLGGESK
-839 LRGLSKDVSSGSR
+839 LRGLSKGYSSGSR

-883 LQLALF
+883 LQLSLF

-903 TISDI
+903 GISDI

-919 TFLMQMFPFTLR
+919 TFLIQMFPFTLR

>member
-1 MKKKFLFFVC
+1 MRNNLKKNFLFFI
-11 LSFCLLFL
+11 CLLFSL
-19 RNPLSYSDVS
+19 LFLGNSLTYSEVS

-55 PEERHLIPKVSK
+55 TEESHLIPKVSK

-73 EKVTSDLNISI
+73 EKVTGDLDISI
-84 EKKTPFFLYLTHN
+84 AKKTPFFLYLTHN
-97 HFEQNNIASTGEGV
+97 HFEQNNIATSEEGV
-111 GGFAEPYKNRFVIP
+111 GGFSEPYKNRFVLP
-125 ITGSDKELEHVIT
+125 ITGSDEELEHVIT

-145 NFNIWYGGFWRSA
+145 NFNIWYGGFWKSA

-168 WIIEGL
+168 WIVEGL
-174 AEYESKEEWET
+174 AEYESKEWET
-185 YDHMLLRDV
+185 YDHMFLRDV
-194 AISDMIIPLGKLHS
+194 AISDTIVPLGKLHS
-208 FNHLKM
+208 FNHLKG
-214 HQISLGYQEGHSAI
+214 HQIYLGYKEGHSAI

-254 GVFIRT
+254 GVLMRT

-265 YSFDKKWQRYMKEKY
+265 RSFDIKWQKYMKEKY
-280 TIEAEGK
+280 TVEAEGK
-287 EEAEVYGKKL
+287 EEAEIYGKRL
-297 TQGAEF
+297 TQNAEF
-303 NGPPVLS
+303 NTHPVFS
-310 PDGKRIAFISSR
+310 PDGKRIAFISDR
-322 NGYGE
+322 NGYND
-327 LFVMNVDG
+327 LFAMNIDG

-347 RSLDV
+347 RNLDV
-352 IHYEG
+352 VHYDG
-357 HALSWSPDGEKIA
+357 HALSWSADGEKIA
-370 FAGEKKEKDYLYI
+370 FAGEKKQKDYLYV
-383 INLRKNKLKRLRLPL
+383 INLKKNKLKKLRLPL
-398 EVLKFP
+398 EVLKSP
-404 CFSRKGDKII
+404 CFSHKGDKII

-426 LVDTNGKNLVKLT
+426 LVDANGKNLVRLT
-439 NDEFDDSYPVF
+439 SDEFDDDYPRF
-450 SPDDKKIVYVSERE
+450 SPDDRKIVYVSERE

-472 DMETLGIT
+472 DVETLAIT

-488 EMDPSWSPDGDSIV
+488 EIDPSWSPDGDSII
-502 YIGDYEG
+502 YIGDYAG
-509 IYNIYRMDVSDLGED
+509 IYNIYRMDLSHPRED
-524 IQEENLELDIFQLTD
+524 IQEDSLELDIFQLTD

-547 EISPDGKHLLF
+547 EISPDEEHLLF

-567 IHCGEYPQEEVFV
+567 IHRGEFPQEEVFV
-580 KKLKGREKIGEVSI
+580 KKMKGKEERGEVSI
-594 AQLPVEPTGPIISPY
+594 VQLPVEPAAPIISPY

-614 RIYPYRFKASTDL
+614 RIHPYRFKASTDL
-627 IFPFLFYSTT
+627 IFPLLFYSTT

-651 LGNHGMITYVEYASE
+651 LGNHGLITYVEYASE
-666 YDWLTYQVGYIYQR
+666 YDWLTYQLGYTYQR
-680 WRPTLGFFAYG
+680 WRPALGFFTYG
-691 KTRRESDNDNET
+691 KTRRKSENDDNDT
-703 VRTSEFTEE
+703 IRTSEFAEE
-712 MVVGYPFDRFRRIE
+712 IVVSYPFDRFRRVDLE
-726 LGLITEYKRERN
+726 FITEYEREWN

-744 RENGVAFSLIRD
+744 RENGVALSLVRD
-756 TTQGKLLDIM
+756 TTQGKILDIM

-773 TVYQAFKGL
+773 TVYQAFKSL

-804 NILGF
+804 NILAF
-809 RFLGALSQG
+809 RLLGKLSQG
-818 RDREKF
+818 RDREDF
-824 SLGGKTRLLGREETR
+824 SLGGESK
-839 LRGLSKDVSSGSR
+839 LRGLSGNAFSGSR

-883 LQLALF
+883 LQLSLF

-919 TFLMQMFPFTLR
+919 TFLIQMFPFTLR

>member
-111 GGFAEPYKNRFVIP
+111 GGFSEPYKNRFVIP
-125 ITGSDKELEHVIT
+125 VTGSDKELEHVIT

-145 NFNIWYGGFWRSA
+145 MFNIWYGGFWKSA

-214 HQISLGYQEGHSAI
+214 HQVYLAYQEGHSAI
-228 SFLAEEYGEDK
+228 SFLAEEYGEEK
-239 VPKLIKNLRESLDIN
+239 VPKLIKNFRQSLDIN
-254 GVFIRT
+254 GVFVRT
-260 IDTDL
+260 IGTDL
-265 YSFDKKWQRYMKEKY
+265 YGFDRKWREYIKKKY
-280 TIEAEGK
+280 QQEAEGK
-287 EEAEVYGKKL
+287 EEAEIYGKKL
-297 TQGAEF
+297 TENAEF
-303 NGPPVLS
+303 NSNPVLS
-310 PDGKRIAFISSR
+310 PDGKRIAFISTR

-327 LFVMNVDG
+327 LFVLNIDG

-347 RSLDV
+347 GSLDV
-352 IHYEG
+352 IHSDG

-370 FAGEKKEKDYLYI
+370 FVGEKKEKDYLCI
-383 INLRKNKLKRLRLPL
+383 TNLRKRKLKKLRLPM
-398 EVLKFP
+398 EVLRSP
-404 CFSRKGDKII
+404 CFSHKGDRIV
-414 FVGMEGGINDLY
+414 FVGMEGGINNLY
-426 LVDTNGKNLVKLT
+426 LVDANGKNLAKLT
-439 NDEFDDSYPVF
+439 SDEFDEDYPIF
-450 SPDDKKIVYVSERE
+450 SPDDKKIAYISERE

-472 DMETLGIT
+472 DLETFAIT
-480 RLTSTPSD
+480 RLTSTSSD
-488 EMDPSWSPDGDSIV
+488 EMDPCWSPDGDSII
-502 YIGDYEG
+502 YIGDYGG
-509 IYNIYRMDVSDLGED
+509 IYNIYRMDVSHFP
-524 IQEENLELDIFQLTD
+524 EEIGGDGLDLDIFQLTD

-558 VSYRYGEMN
+558 ASHRYGEMN
-567 IHCGEYPQEEVFV
+567 IHYGEFPQEEVFL
-580 KKLKGREKIGEVSI
+580 KKLRGEEEKEEISI
-594 AQLPVEPTGPIISPY
+594 AELPAEPAGPVISPY
-609 PSPVT
+609 PSPVM
-614 RIYPYRFKASTDL
+614 RIRPYKFKASTDL

-651 LGNHGMITYVEYASE
+651 LGNHGMTTYVEYASE
-666 YDWLTYQVGYIYQR
+666 YDWLTYQVGYIYQG
-680 WRPTLGFFAYG
+680 WRPYLGFFAYG
-691 KTRRESDNDNET
+691 KMRRESENENDTT
-703 VRTSEFTEE
+703 VRSSKFIEG

-726 LGLITEYKRERN
+726 LELLTEKKREWN
-738 GDTTAT
+738 GDTTST
-744 RENGVAFSLIRD
+744 RENGVALSLIRD
-756 TTQGKLLDIM
+756 TTQGKILDIM
-766 SGSRANF
+766 SGSRMNF

-782 DGDFDYTT
+782 GGDFDYTS
-790 YILDGRKYFKLSER
+790 YFLDGRKYFKLSER
-804 NILGF
+804 NILAF

-818 RDREKF
+818 RDREEF
-824 SLGGKTRLLGREETR
+824 SLGGERK

-852 LALINAEW
+852 LALISAEW
-860 RFMLFPEINWRFRLL
+860 RFMVFPEINWRLRLL

-889 TDSGAAWNEPEEIR
+889 TDTGAAWNEPEEIR

-908 KNTIGI
+908 RNTIGI

-919 TFLMQMFPFTLR
+919 TFLLQMFPFTLR